1 MAARPAPRVWSIPAG
16 VRFLPALA
24 DALLAGRLGPLPDG
38 DPLALAGVTVL
49 LPNRRATRA
58 FADVLAARIGGGEAA
73 ILPAL
78 RPIGDIDED
87 ELIFDPLA
95 AADDGAL
102 ALPPAI
108 SSLARRLALARLTM
122 KWAEQVRRHPLEL
135 RRDEPLLIPA
145 SAADAVR
152 LAGDLAR
159 LMDDMETAGVGWDR
173 LAALVPDDHAEYYR
187 LTLQFL
193 EIVSQSWPQYL
204 ADNGRADP
212 MARRNALIVEA
223 AARLA
228 KNGSPGPIIAAGS
241 TGSIPATATLLKAIA
256 SLPNGAVILP
266 GLDRDDL
273 DEAAWRAI
281 AEGDPE
287 NPTAACAH
295 PQYSL
300 QRLIATIGIAR
311 DEVPDL
317 VSRPEATKARTALL
331 ANAMRPAGVL
341 DWAAAK
347 VEPAALAGVGL
358 IVARNEQDEATAIAL
373 AMRET
378 LEKEGA
384 TAALVTPDRTLARRV
399 AAELGRWGLA
409 VDDSAP
415 LRLTDDPHGVFALL
429 LAEAAVSDADP
440 VKLLALAKHPL
451 AAFGMRHADCRR
463 AARALE
469 IAVFRG
475 RRVSGGLA
483 GLAAEIERLRAPPAE
498 GERRRHRP
506 RLAAGSGADRLVAA
520 LGAVLGPLAEVAKGP
535 RISVAAAV
543 GLLVSALEAAAAEH
557 AGDDGNAVWEGQ
569 GGAALASLLEE
580 LAADPSAADLAVA
593 PSDLPFFLRALFA
606 DVPVNRRPGA
616 DPRLHI
622 WGALEARLQSVDVLI
637 LGGLDAGVWPAET
650 RTDPWLSR
658 AMRAALGL
666 PPPEVRTGRSAHDFV
681 SGMAAE
687 RVFVTRAEKRG
698 GAPTVES
705 RWLQRLRALI
715 GPDAAK
721 ALAAA
726 GAHYVA
732 MARALDASPGDP
744 IGTRRPAPKPPL
756 AARPKSLSVTEIET
770 LIRDPYAVYA
780 KHVLRL
786 RPLDPLGRAPD
797 AALRG
802 TLMHDAL
809 GKFIAGWQGPFDAAA
824 EARLAALSAA
834 ALAEIEAFP
843 DVLAVW
849 SLRLKNIGRWLIDFE
864 AARDAAVAA
873 RHAEVDGSL
882 VVIPDAFTLTGRADR
897 IDEMRDGSLAI
908 YDFKTGTPQ
917 SEKSVFAG
925 LTPQMTLEA
934 AMARAGAFKDI
945 PGGRSVS
952 ALSWLAVGKI
962 GRDEVEIPVAGKQGK
977 HTNDELADRAR
988 AMLAALAAA
997 FADADH
1003 AYTSRT
1009 RPLMERARYIGDY
1022 DHLARVRE
1030 WALMESREDIAFLGG
1045 SGGGTP

>member
-1 MAARPAPRVWSIPAG
+1 MTARPPSRVWSIPAG

-24 DALLAGRLGPLPDG
+24 DALLAGHLAPLPQD

-58 FADVLAARIGGGEAA
+58 FADVLASKIGDGAAA
-73 ILPAL
+73 ILPVL

-95 AADDGAL
+95 GDDADVL
-102 ALPPAI
+102 TLPPAI
-108 SSLARRLALARLTM
+108 SPLARRLALARLTM
-122 KWAEQVRRHPLEL
+122 KWAEGMRGHALG

-159 LMDDMETAGVGWDR
+159 LMDDMETAGIGWDR
-173 LAALVPDDHAEYYR
+173 LAGLVPDDHAAYYGF
-187 LTLQFL
+187 TLRFL
-193 EIVSQSWPQYL
+193 EIVSAQWPQYL
-204 ADNGRADP
+204 ADIGRADP
-212 MARRNALIVEA
+212 MARRNALLREA

-228 KNGSPGPIIAAGS
+228 KNGSPGPVVAAGS
-241 TGSIPATATLLKAIA
+241 TGSVPATAALLKAIA
-256 SLPNGAVILP
+256 SLPNGAVVLP
-266 GLDRDDL
+266 GLDGKL
-273 DEAAWRAI
+273 DADSWRAI
-281 AEGDPE
+281 VDGDPG
-287 NPTAACAH
+287 NPAAACGH

-300 QRLIATIGIAR
+300 QRLLATIGIAR
-311 DEVPDL
+311 HEVADL
-317 VSRPEATKARTALL
+317 ADAPPRIATRTAVL
-331 ANAMRPAGVL
+331 AAAMRPAGAL
-341 DWAAAK
+341 DWTK
-347 VEPAALAGVGL
+347 VTVEPDALEGVGL

-373 AMRET
+373 AMREA
-378 LEKEGA
+378 LEQEGA
-384 TAALVTPDRTLARRV
+384 SAALVTPDRTLARRV

-415 LRLTDDPHGVFALL
+415 LRLADDPHGVFALL

-451 AAFGMRHADCRR
+451 AAFDMRHAECRR

-469 IAVFRG
+469 LTVFRG

-483 GLAAEIERLRAPPAE
+483 GLAAEVERARTPAAE
-498 GERRRHRP
+498 GERRRRRP
-506 RLAAGSGADRLVAA
+506 TLAEGSPASRLVAA
-520 LGAVLGPLAEVAKGP
+520 FAACLGPLAGAAKGP

-543 GLLVSALEAAAAEH
+543 ALLVASLEAAAAER
-557 AGDDGNAVWEGQ
+557 AADTGSVVWEGQ
-569 GGAALASLLEE
+569 GGVALAALLEE
-580 LAADPSAADLAVA
+580 LAADPSAAQLEVA
-593 PSDLPFFLRALFA
+593 PADLPFFLRALFA
-606 DVPVNRRPGA
+606 DVPVTRRPGA

-637 LGGLDAGVWPAET
+637 LGGLDEGVWPAET

-681 SGMAAE
+681 SGMAAG
-687 RVFVTRAEKRG
+687 RVFITRAEKRG

-715 GPDAAK
+715 GKEMAE
-721 ALAAA
+721 ALAAR
-726 GAHYVA
+726 GATYVA
-732 MARALDASPGDP
+732 WARALDASPGEP
-744 IGTRRPAPKPPL
+744 AGTPRPAPKPPL
-756 AARPKSLSVTEIET
+756 AVRPKRLSVTEIET

-786 RPLDPLGRAPD
+786 RPLDPLGRTPD

-824 EARLAALSAA
+824 EARLAALSAE
-834 ALAEIEAFP
+834 ALGEIEAFP

-849 SLRLKNIGRWLIDFE
+849 SLRLRNIGRWLIGFE
-864 AARDAAVAA
+864 AARNAAVAA
-873 RHAEVDGSL
+873 RHAEVDGEL
-882 VVIPDAFTLTGRADR
+882 VVIPERFTLTGRADR
-897 IDEMRDGSLAI
+897 IDEMADGTLAI

-945 PGGRSVS
+945 PAGRSVS
-952 ALSWLAVGKI
+952 ELAWLAVGRV
-962 GRDEVEIPVAGKQGK
+962 GRDEVYKSAVGRNETA
-977 HTNDELADRAR
+977 DALAESAR
-988 AMLAALAAA
+988 AMLAELAAA
-997 FADADH
+997 FADPGH
-1003 AYTSRT
+1003 VYISRA
-1009 RPLMERARYIGDY
+1009 RPMMERARYIGDY

-1030 WALMESREDIAFLGG
+1030 WALVESPQDVAFM
-1045 SGGGTP
+1045 GGGATGGAP